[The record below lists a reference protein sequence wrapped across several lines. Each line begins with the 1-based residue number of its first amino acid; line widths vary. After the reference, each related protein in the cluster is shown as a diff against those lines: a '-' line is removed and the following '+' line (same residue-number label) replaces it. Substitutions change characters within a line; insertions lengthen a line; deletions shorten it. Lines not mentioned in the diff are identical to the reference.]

1 MLTDLSEVLKVWLD
15 EDDWEPFELINNR
28 GESAS
33 FEQIAVFQHDDGTYC
48 ISRPVDSYGNPD
60 GATLIFIIYEEGG
73 DYKIDVVT
81 DEFVQDMIYDEYRET
96 KGADVDVE
104 DFDFDDEDEDEDETE
119 NEEDEFDGKGYR
131 VYDAEDGDADL
142 ASLDA
147 TASDSESDD
156 TF

>member
-1 MLTDLSEVLKVWLD
+1 MLTDLSEILKVWLD

-48 ISRPVDSYGNPD
+48 ISRPVDNYGNPD

-73 DYKIDVVT
+73 EYKIDVVT

-96 KGADVDVE
+96 KGADVEID
-104 DFDFDDEDEDEDETE
+104 DFDYDEDEDEGED
-119 NEEDEFDGKGYR
+119 EEDEFDGKGYR

-147 TASDSESDD
+147 TASDSDSDD
-156 TF
+156 NI